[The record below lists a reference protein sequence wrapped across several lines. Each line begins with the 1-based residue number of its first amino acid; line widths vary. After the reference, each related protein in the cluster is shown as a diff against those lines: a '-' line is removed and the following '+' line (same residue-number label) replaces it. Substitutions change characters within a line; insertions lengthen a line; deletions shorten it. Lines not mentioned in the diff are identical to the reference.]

1 MTCIIEVFTCIY
13 LYFSYHERRRDFL
26 KKLFDG
32 TAGKGPLQQRKMLS
46 SQFCFPDRLWFDVF
60 KDYSLQTCYG
70 SVVYLKS

>member
-1 MTCIIEVFTCIY
+1 MHIIIY
-13 LYFSYHERRRDFL
+13 ILVTMKGEETLPEEF
-26 KKLFDG
+26 FDG

-70 SVVYLKS
+70 SMVYL